1 MLTWRCRLVPRWL
14 SCWGIWANILSMVA
28 SCLVFFEALEIIST
42 AYILLNSATALH
54 EIVFAVQLIHQGT

>member
-1 MLTWRCRLVPRWL
+1 MLTWLSRLVPRWL

-28 SCLVFFEALEIIST
+28 SCLVFFDGLEIIST

-54 EIVFAVQLIHQGT
+54 EIVFAVQLIRQGR